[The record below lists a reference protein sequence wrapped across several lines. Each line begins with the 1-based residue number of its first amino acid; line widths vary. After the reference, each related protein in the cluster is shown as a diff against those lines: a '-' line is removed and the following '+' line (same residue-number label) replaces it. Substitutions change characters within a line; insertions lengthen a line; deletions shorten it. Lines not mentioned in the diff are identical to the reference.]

1 MLSMNGIIV
10 CELILS
16 TVLIGLIF
24 TSFSDT
30 DLIADPSSKSNNAT
44 QSDQLKT
51 STKPGLARIEL
62 SPDGLLSKSDGGGS
76 GSSGK

>member
-30 DLIADPSSKSNNAT
+30 DLIADPSSKSKNAT
-44 QSDQLKT
+44 QPDGLKT
-51 STKPGLARIEL
+51 STKPGLAQMKL
-62 SPDGLLSKSDGGGS
+62 SPDGLLSKSDGDGS
-76 GSSGK
+76 GSGGK